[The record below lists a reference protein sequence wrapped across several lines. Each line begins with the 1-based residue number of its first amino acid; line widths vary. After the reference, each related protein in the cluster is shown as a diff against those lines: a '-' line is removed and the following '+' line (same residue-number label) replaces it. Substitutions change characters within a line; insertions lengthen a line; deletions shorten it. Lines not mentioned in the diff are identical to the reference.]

1 MSIDEIAEDVYQS
14 SLTRLFANSAS
25 VVQYTVRDAALIEAS
40 HRGFV
45 GNDLIE
51 IVDCVELID
60 DRARFIE
67 YYSQV
72 HGVRPC
78 RNEIERFTRLSPVE
92 RIIEIGELAED
103 VI

>member
-14 SLTRLFANSAS
+14 SLTRLFANTAG
-25 VVQYTVRDAALIEAS
+25 VVYTVRDAAVIEAS

-51 IVDCVELID
+51 IVDYVELID

-78 RNEIERFTRLSPVE
+78 RNEIERFTRLSSVE

>member
-14 SLTRLFANSAS
+14 SLTRLFANNAG
-25 VVQYTVRDAALIEAS
+25 VMYTVRDAAVIEAS

-60 DRARFIE
+60 DRSRFIE
-67 YYSQV
+67 YYSHV

>member
-14 SLTRLFANSAS
+14 SLTRLFANTAG
-25 VVQYTVRDAALIEAS
+25 VMYTVRDAAVIEAS

-51 IVDCVELID
+51 IVDYVELID
-60 DRARFIE
+60 DRSRFIE

>member
-14 SLTRLFANSAS
+14 SLTRLFANNEG
-25 VVQYTVRDAALIEAS
+25 VLYTVRDAAVIEAS

-51 IVDCVELID
+51 IVDYVELID
-60 DRARFIE
+60 DRSRFIE

-92 RIIEIGELAED
+92 RIIEIGKLAED